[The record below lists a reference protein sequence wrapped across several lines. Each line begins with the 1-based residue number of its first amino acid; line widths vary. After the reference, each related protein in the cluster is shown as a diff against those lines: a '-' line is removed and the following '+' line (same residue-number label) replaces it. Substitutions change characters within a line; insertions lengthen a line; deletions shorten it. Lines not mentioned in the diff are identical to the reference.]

1 MKKVIMVMMFMF
13 VVLISWGQGKLT
25 DNRDG
30 NVYKTITV
38 QGLTWMAEN
47 LRYKANSGAY
57 YFDDNPVNYQKYG
70 MLYEWKTAV
79 NICPDGW
86 RLPTGAEFQTLVNY
100 NEQQGSWKK
109 KASDPNSFGIELGGM
124 RDYEG
129 TYTELEEG
137 AYFWTSTEYDKDHA
151 EYFSYLIVVDT
162 PIVDVSRREDIAD
175 IHGTEKVS
183 KYSVRCV
190 KINK

>member
-1 MKKVIMVMMFMF
+1 MKIAVTIIVFMSA
-13 VVLISWGQGKLT
+13 VLISWGQDKFT
-25 DNRDG
+25 DKRDG
-30 NVYKTITV
+30 NVYKTITI
-38 QGLTWMAEN
+38 QGSTWMAEN
-47 LRYKANSGAY
+47 LRYRSKEGSY
-57 YFDDNPVNYQKYG
+57 YFDDNPVNLQKYG

-79 NICPDGW
+79 KVCPDGW
-86 RLPTGAEFQTLVNY
+86 RLPTGAEFQTLLNH

-109 KASDPNSFGIELGGM
+109 KSSDPNSFGIELGGM
-124 RDYEG
+124 QDYEG

-137 AYFWTSTEYDKDHA
+137 AYFWTSTEYDREHA

-162 PIVDVSRREDIAD
+162 PVVDVSRSEDIAD

-190 KINK
+190 KSKK